1 MKKYFLIANATFQEY
16 LIYRL
21 NFLLWRLRNIFQLLV
36 IYFLWAS
43 VFVDSGR
50 MFFGY
55 SQSQIFTYVIFSSFI
70 RSYVTSGSSLN
81 GVGAN
86 IVTGELT
93 NYLVKPIGYIRYVFS
108 KDLADKVINVFF
120 SVLELTIFIKLL
132 NIQLVIQGDVR
143 YLLAASISLT
153 LALLLYFFLST
164 TISMTA
170 FWLVDDWWSPLFLF
184 MIILESLSGGLF
196 PIDIL
201 PAYLAKIISFT
212 PFPYILYYPTK
223 IYLGQLDV
231 PSTIRAVLVSVVWV
245 VAALILQRFIWKRGI
260 KKYEASGH

>member
-1 MKKYFLIANATFQEY
+1 MKKYLMLANATFQEY

-50 MFFGY
+50 VFFGY
-55 SQSQIFTYVIFSSFI
+55 SQTQIFTYIIFASFI

-108 KDLADKVINVFF
+108 KDLVDKVINMFF

-132 NIQLVIQGDVR
+132 NIHLIIQGDMR
-143 YLLAASISLT
+143 YLLAAGVSLV

-164 TISMTA
+164 TIAMTA

-184 MIILESLSGGLF
+184 MIVLESLSGGMF
-196 PIDIL
+196 PIDVL
-201 PAYLAKIISFT
+201 PAYLAKIISYT
-212 PFPYILYYPTK
+212 PFPYILYYPAK
-223 IYLGQLDV
+223 IYLGQLDFS
-231 PSTIRAVLVSVVWV
+231 STLRAMLISGVWIIIAFV
-245 VAALILQRFIWKRGI
+245 FQRLIWRNGI